1 MQVLTMNGSADS
13 ATRRSATK
21 RGVPKAPRRGVPKAP
36 RPLGGL
42 RAETDNLFA
51 SAERNLLV
59 LRLHQSSGRFTLR
72 RCIALQRPAQHGRG
86 LRLADFADL
95 GAANLNKHV
104 PASFGKTVDP
114 KTDHA
119 RAVSGDLSI
128 PLADRVT
135 ITESA
140 APVSSYQFPEFQK

>member
-1 MQVLTMNGSADS
+1 MQGMGVIGSAAS
-13 ATRRSATK
+13 ATRS
-21 RGVPKAPRRGVPKAP
+21 GVLTAPTP
-36 RPLGGL
+36 RGGL

-59 LRLHQSSGRFTLR
+59 LRIHQTAGRFTLR
-72 RCIALQRPAQHGRG
+72 RCIALHGTAPQGRR

-95 GAANLNKHV
+95 GAANMNRHF
-104 PASFGKTVDP
+104 PASRGATADP
-114 KTDHA
+114 VTDHA

-128 PLADRVT
+128 PAADLVT
-135 ITESA
+135 ITRWA